1 MNKISRPTDTL
12 PVLRCRACGYP
23 EATLD
28 GVSGLYQLK
37 AWLLGLK
44 YDDPDYYCGY
54 ELDFGMD
61 RSQVLDKI
69 DELIKEGW

>member
-1 MNKISRPTDTL
+1 MSKISRPTNPNAETL
-12 PVLRCRACGYP
+12 
-23 EATLD
+23 E

-37 AWLLGLK
+37 AWLLSLQD
-44 YDDPDYYCGY
+44 DDPEYYCGY

-61 RSQVLDKI
+61 RSQVIDKI

>member
-1 MNKISRPTDTL
+1 MRRTENVVADLETRIAL
-12 PVLRCRACGYP
+12 
-23 EATLD
+23 E

-37 AWLLGLK
+37 AWLLSLQE
-44 YDDPDYYCGY
+44 DDPDYYCGY